1 MKVKSFL
8 DELRANHRI
17 FTNYYLPE
25 ASLFDENNEPLYP
38 VIHTENSLIFQQKT
52 NYDFTRLLVY
62 TTQDIQQIEQNLEKS
77 VLEFIRPKKS
87 YLNDEVLHQWA
98 MKHHLEHYTT
108 FHRMMLL
115 SSDKIPIFD
124 EKITLP
130 LEEDLKKIK
139 QILENQFNVYTER
152 IPSIEELSLLK
163 DSIYII
169 KEKEEIQALLVSEK
183 TGVTE
188 ELRYWWVREES
199 RGKKYGSL
207 LMRYFLNKNEET
219 KRFVLWV
226 EKNNIT
232 AIEKYQYFGFQEDRI
247 INEIYL
253 TNDIYN
259 EK

>member
-1 MKVKSFL
+1 MEVKPFL
-8 DELRANHRI
+8 DELIANHRI

-25 ASLFDENNEPLYP
+25 VSLFDENNEPLYP
-38 VIHTENSLIFQQKT
+38 VINTENSLVFQQKMD
-52 NYDFTRLLVY
+52 YDFSRLLVY

-87 YLNDEVLHQWA
+87 NLNDEVLHQWA
-98 MKHHLEHYTT
+98 MKHHLVHYTT
-108 FHRMMLL
+108 FQRMMLL
-115 SSDKIPIFD
+115 SSDKTPFFD
-124 EKITLP
+124 AKITLP
-130 LEEDLKKIK
+130 LEGDLKKIK
-139 QILENQFNVYTER
+139 QILENQFNVYMER

-169 KEKEEIQALLVSEK
+169 KEKEEIQALLISEK

-199 RGKKYGSL
+199 RGKKYGSV
-207 LMRYFLNKNEET
+207 LMRYFLNKHQET

-226 EKNNIT
+226 EKSNIS

-247 INEIYL
+247 INEIYF
-253 TNDIYN
+253 TKDYIQ
-259 EK
+259 